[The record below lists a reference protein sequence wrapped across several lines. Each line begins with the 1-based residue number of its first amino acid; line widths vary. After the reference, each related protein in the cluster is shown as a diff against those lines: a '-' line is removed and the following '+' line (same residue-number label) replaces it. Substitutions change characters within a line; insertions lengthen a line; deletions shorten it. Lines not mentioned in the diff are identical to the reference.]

1 MMRLLALIS
10 IFLPLITRGSPGVEV
25 RPGPGVYPV
34 GTPITIV
41 LEDVH
46 MCAGMR
52 VEVDGLE
59 PGEYLGG
66 GSCDTGIGVAEFRVL
81 VPAEVRRV
89 TVTPMWFNGDPC
101 ETVDVVTWFE
111 FVKEAK

>member
-1 MMRLLALIS
+1 MMNGLLALIS
-10 IFLPLITRGSPGVEV
+10 IFLPYVMHGATGPIV
-25 RPGPGVYPV
+25 RPGPGTYPV
-34 GTPITIV
+34 GTPVTII
-41 LEDVH
+41 LDDVH

-66 GSCDTGIGVAEFRVL
+66 GNCDTGVGVAEFRVL

-101 ETVDVVTWFE
+101 ETVDVATWFE
-111 FVKEAK
+111 FVK